1 MSEPVYR
8 RGRQQFYLRPRNH
21 SWIGTLFNPFF
32 GVPVCEP
39 NAVDT
44 MAQALVREVVAY
56 AEAVG
61 TSAEALS
68 AELGG
73 VGNARETYSE
83 AKAVSTCG

>member
-8 RGRQQFYLRPRNH
+8 RGRQQFYLRPRSH

-44 MAQALVREVVAY
+44 MAQALVREVIAY

-61 TSAEALS
+61 NGALALS
-68 AELGG
+68 EEAVG
-73 VGNARETYSE
+73 VGSARETFSE